1 MSILI
6 KLNQIDSNYLV
17 EISNDK
23 EEMIYTSDT
32 GTTQDILHD
41 TVSYSK
47 TAHQIQKTA
56 HIPTVKQR
64 EMDTFMKDNY
74 QYYRIGE
81 VYGKIAPNNTIEKI
95 SRSCFYSNR
104 TKAGYGKK

>member
-23 EEMIYTSDT
+23 EEVIYTSDAA
-32 GTTQDILHD
+32 TTHD
-41 TVSYSK
+41 TVSHSM
-47 TAHQIQKTA
+47 AVHPIQSN

-64 EMDTFMKDNY
+64 ETDTFMKGSY